1 MAVTE
6 NKAERVGGWT
16 RLDVKALLRQA
27 ILYLPKTFTELML
40 KTGIHK
46 AGTCVA
52 DDSLADQRIFEF
64 NEREWQDFQDILN
77 RPVKHKPRLARLLN
91 EKSALE

>member
-6 NKAERVGGWT
+6 HKAERVGIWT
-16 RLDVKALLRQA
+16 RRDIKALLRQA
-27 ILYLPKTFTELML
+27 IVYLPKTFTELRL
-40 KTGIHK
+40 KLGIRK
-46 AGTCVA
+46 AGTYVA

-77 RPVKHKPRLARLLN
+77 RPVKHKPRLAQLLN
-91 EKSALE
+91 EKSTLE